1 MNHVALDNIQKLAK
15 LDDLSAVYEA
25 TFQAR
30 AKWKQMLLALQVNN
44 TVESLYINGHL
55 WGTMF
60 WPLYRGGLC

>member
-25 TFQAR
+25 TFQVR

-44 TVESLYINGHL
+44 TVEPLYNGRL